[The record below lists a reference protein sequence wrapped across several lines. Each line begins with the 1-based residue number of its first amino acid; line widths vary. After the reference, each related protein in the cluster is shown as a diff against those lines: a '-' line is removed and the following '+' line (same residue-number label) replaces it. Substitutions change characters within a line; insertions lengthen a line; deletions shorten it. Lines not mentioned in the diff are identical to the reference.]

1 MEHTIFLEKV
11 NVYSYIWTI
20 FYIDRHLLI
29 AHTHRKFP
37 TIALQTILDNGFD
50 Y

>member
-20 FYIDRHLLI
+20 FYSDRHLLI
-29 AHTHRKFP
+29 NRQPLYHGKTV
-37 TIALQTILDNGFD
+37 ILQHE
-50 Y
+50 